1 MCLGLAEVP
10 INAPPLDHP
19 PPPFRI
25 GSYVRQSSLIQP
37 LSLQGWGVAPIA
49 RLLLVSPRR
58 EGRGGRLR
66 SPNGRRG
73 VWGRRSRGAW
83 QLPNQRPCLCGAAAA
98 GAAAAAAAAPVCT
111 AVSAPPARPGP
122 ARPPPP
128 PPPPVPSAGS
138 GTYCA
143 VASSFFDA
151 AAAA

>member
-10 INAPPLDHP
+10 IKAPPLDHP
-19 PPPFRI
+19 PSPFRI
-25 GSYVRQSSLIQP
+25 GSKVRQSSLLQP
-37 LSLQGWGVAPIA
+37 PTLQGWGVVPASP
-49 RLLLVSPRR
+49 LLLVWPRR
-58 EGRGGRLR
+58 RGRGGRLW

-73 VWGRRSRGAW
+73 VWERRSRGAW

-128 PPPPVPSAGS
+128 PPPLVPSAGS
-138 GTYCA
+138 GTHCA

-151 AAAA
+151 SAAA